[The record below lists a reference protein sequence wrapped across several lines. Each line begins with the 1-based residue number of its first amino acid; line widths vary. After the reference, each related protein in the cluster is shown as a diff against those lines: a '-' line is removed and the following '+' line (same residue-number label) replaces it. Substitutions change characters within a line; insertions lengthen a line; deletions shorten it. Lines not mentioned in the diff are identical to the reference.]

1 MTTFKQFLQERA
13 MNQSA
18 YASVLKRLG
27 KSAKAGFEFEM
38 LVPSDSKLYDGA
50 ERESIQLRRLTS
62 ADDLYSYFSLS
73 RTDVRKMEREHEDW
87 IDEKKAE
94 WIDEHAPDF
103 EETDED
109 GDVTNE
115 DEARERAQE
124 MFDEDFDVSW
134 EKFVKD
140 KYGDVHTL
148 VKDNRFE
155 PQHGWEDDRGDDY
168 STVFVTE
175 PSGDVEK
182 AVFQNIEQM
191 LKTYVN
197 IKGWDVVADGSI
209 SGDGQGAEV
218 ISPPT
223 PLEAALE
230 DLRSVFQMMYDYDI
244 QTNSSTGLHINLS
257 LPNLDK
263 LDPVKLVLF
272 MGEEYALKLFGRLQN
287 HYTQPQLDGIFS
299 AIRGRGKLP
308 SSGNAMIDIA
318 VTGLKN
324 SKYYSVNLS
333 KLRNGYLEFRVAGG
347 ENYHL
352 REHAVVATVMRFVS
366 ALELACNPAEERNE
380 YIKKLSKVFAQSLQ
394 GPFSSDNLQTM
405 TIDDILRAGLY
416 TLKSRQLT
424 RYLNDAKAGNPS
436 DEARKW
442 LATEFPEIFS
452 RAMLSSRVK
461 QLYPKQRAELQMIAK
476 KLGFNPADWSA
487 DFKALIGL
495 KK

>member
-18 YASVLKRLG
+18 YSAVLKRLG

-62 ADDLYSYFSLS
+62 TDDLYSYFSLS

-94 WIDEHAPDF
+94 WIDKHAPDF

-115 DEARERAQE
+115 DEAREKAQE

-140 KYGDVHTL
+140 KYGDIHTL
-148 VKDNRFE
+148 VKDNHFE

-197 IKGWDVVADGSI
+197 IKGWDVVADASI
-209 SGDGQGAEV
+209 GGDGQGAEV

-287 HYTQPQLDGIFS
+287 KYTQPQLDGIINKVNS
-299 AIRGRGKLP
+299 TGVLP
-308 SSGNAMIDIA
+308 DTANAMIDIA
-318 VTGLKN
+318 ENGLTRN
-324 SKYYSVNLS
+324 KYYSVNLS
-333 KLRNGYLEFRVAGG
+333 KLKSGYLEFRVAGG
-347 ENYHL
+347 EDYH
-352 REHAVVATVMRFVS
+352 RRTDSVIATVMRFVS
-366 ALELACNPAEERNE
+366 ALELACNPAEERKE
-380 YIKKLSKVFAQSLQ
+380 YIKKLTKVFGKGLQ
-394 GPFSSDNLQTM
+394 GPIAQDNLETM
-405 TIDDILRAGLY
+405 TVDGILRAGME
-416 TLKSRQLT
+416 TLNSRRLT
-424 RYLNDAKAGNPS
+424 RYLNDAKAGQLS
-436 DEARKW
+436 DDMQAW
-442 LATEFPEIFS
+442 FATEFEGIFT
-452 RAMLSSRVK
+452 RAMKSARIK
-461 QLYPKQRAELQMIAK
+461 QLYPKQRAELQLIAK
-476 KLGFNPADWSA
+476 KMSFNPADWSA